1 MIAGRWR
8 QPQSTRS
15 FERFGP
21 GRALPGMKV
30 SRSWLPSAGLLV
42 AVLAWSSPV
51 WSTTAAAGSGRVAA
65 KPVPRDTYDGPP
77 LLLGDGRRKIKIG
90 AYGGMGGAY
99 TRLADRHSGLVS
111 VEGAL
116 LLDHRLSLGA
126 AGYGFT
132 RTPTG
137 PDASDGTPQE
147 FGAGYGGFVA
157 RYAVFGRLPV
167 YSSFG
172 LLLGAGAVNLH
183 HDHGL
188 DEDEWD
194 DGFESNNG
202 EWDHGRF
209 DPFLVVQPELMLHA
223 NVTRWLR
230 FGAVLGY
237 RLTGGVGRFGLE
249 ESDLNGIVAGAN
261 VQLGWF

>member
-1 MIAGRWR
+1 MKG
-8 QPQSTRS
+8 S
-15 FERFGP
+15 RF
-21 GRALPGMKV
+21 
-30 SRSWLPSAGLLV
+30 WLLGAALLV
-42 AVLAWSSPV
+42 AVVAWAGPV
-51 WSTTAAAGSGRVAA
+51 WSATGAGSGQAAA
-65 KPVPRDTYDGPP
+65 KPTARDTYDGPP

-90 AYGGMGGAY
+90 AYGGVGGAY
-99 TRLADRHSGLVS
+99 TRFADRHSGLVS

-132 RTPTG
+132 RTPSG
-137 PDASDGTPQE
+137 PDASDGTSQE

-157 RYAVFGRLPV
+157 RYAIFGRLPV

-172 LLLGAGAVNLH
+172 LLLGAGAVNLRR
-183 HDHGL
+183 DYGF
-188 DEDEWD
+188 DENEWD
-194 DGFESNNG
+194 DGFDHADE
-202 EWDHGRF
+202 EWDRGRF

-237 RLTGGVGRFGLE
+237 RFTGGVGRFGLE
-249 ESDLNGIVAGAN
+249 EGDLNGIVAGGN